1 MLCRDTSRA
10 WHTFASLCL
19 FTFAPIACLL
29 LLWIKT
35 SNLDRPIRLTQCCT
49 QFKPF
54 GNKTFCFRNF
64 HTFKWECKI
73 IMEIQYTKNLNPGR
87 FGLGTTLSYPNRSIT
102 LFGRRPNNK
111 GSCEEDAKGMRRRK
125 KYRFSSLSPSLLPVL
140 PRCKNKNDGDSNKN
154 GKKAIDLISKTT
166 TLHVHHAFLY
176 IFFARRCAT
185 TTWKCQNSLFVEEV
199 ITIGRFCGINCAV
212 ILRYSF
218 ALRVISDIPWSSC
231 YESYGPK
238 DTR

>member
-1 MLCRDTSRA
+1 MSLLAMKKGINQHLWSRRKNIHAGCCEDNYFPIHAGCCENNYFPKGKFKLFTSLFHGTQCTLFFQYVCFLLSVCLPCNIFGPYVTRINA
-10 WHTFASLCL
+10 VSWHITWHTFASLCL
-19 FTFAPIACLL
+19 LTFAPIACLL

-111 GSCEEDAKGMRRRK
+111 GS
-125 KYRFSSLSPSLLPVL
+125 V
-140 PRCKNKNDGDSNKN
+140 
-154 GKKAIDLISKTT
+154 
-166 TLHVHHAFLY
+166 
-176 IFFARRCAT
+176 
-185 TTWKCQNSLFVEEV
+185 
-199 ITIGRFCGINCAV
+199 
-212 ILRYSF
+212 
-218 ALRVISDIPWSSC
+218 
-231 YESYGPK
+231 
-238 DTR
+238 